1 MPWNPELVNTTLGIY
16 RPDRGG
22 PGGDLVGAV
31 TLVAKGLP
39 ATLEERQDARRQD
52 VPVISSEDTK
62 KLKIWIEGIDNDG
75 DLIDVRERDLV
86 DWVDYLGNTISP
98 RWEIEVV
105 RPWMG
110 PMAGAVPVLEHIVLE
125 AKP

>member
-1 MPWNPELVNTTLGIY
+1 
-16 RPDRGG
+16 
-22 PGGDLVGAV
+22 VGAV